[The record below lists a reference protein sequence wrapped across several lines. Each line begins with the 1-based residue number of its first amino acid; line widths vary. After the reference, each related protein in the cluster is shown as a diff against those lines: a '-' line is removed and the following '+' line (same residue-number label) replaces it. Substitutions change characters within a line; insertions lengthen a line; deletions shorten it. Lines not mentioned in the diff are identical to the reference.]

1 MWQKSWNGD
10 KLGPVKL
17 IGWLEQEQDNQG
29 DQGDQGDQGNR
40 RKQNDPGDVP
50 QPHPVG

>member
-1 MWQKSWNGD
+1 MIEDIWQKSRNGH

-17 IGWLEQEQDNQG
+17 IGWLEQGQDNQG
-29 DQGDQGDQGNR
+29 DQGDQGGR

-50 QPHPVG
+50 